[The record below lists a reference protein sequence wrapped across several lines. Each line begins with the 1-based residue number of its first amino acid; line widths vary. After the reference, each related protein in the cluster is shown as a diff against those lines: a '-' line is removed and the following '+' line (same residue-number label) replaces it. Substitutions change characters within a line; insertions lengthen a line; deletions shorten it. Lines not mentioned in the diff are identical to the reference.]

1 MKKELSENS
10 KVEVSLKTLGGIGVL
25 IATLVGMWFQLNA
38 SIEEAKM
45 LPEPPP
51 PEVTK
56 MEFDMK
62 DQMIRATIMTT
73 QEDVTEIKEDIKY
86 LRDKID
92 TIDDKITDLLVKR
105 FNIVKE
111 IGAIKL
117 NSSTEITNLSREK
130 SIISRIFKRTNE
142 NISQSDLS
150 EIFNSIFE
158 ISKKIQNRIKNEK

>member
-10 KVEVSLKTLGGIGVL
+10 KVEVSLKTLGGIAVL

-38 SIEEAKM
+38 SINEAKM

-73 QEDVTEIKEDIKY
+73 QEDVSEIKDDMKY
-86 LRDKID
+86 LRNKID
-92 TIDDKITDLLVKR
+92 
-105 FNIVKE
+105 
-111 IGAIKL
+111 GM
-117 NSSTEITNLSREK
+117 
-130 SIISRIFKRTNE
+130 
-142 NISQSDLS
+142 Q
-150 EIFNSIFE
+150 
-158 ISKKIQNRIKNEK
+158 